1 VRSRL
6 VRENVADDADHIERG
21 LAIAREELLPP
32 AGARER
38 VLAELAKGRLLDTPA
53 ARAPAVRG
61 LSKLTTSV
69 LVGAGFVTGY
79 WLGLHQSNDSTAG
92 PSLQPTL
99 SPAVSPPSSPPVP
112 PSSPSSPPV
121 PPSRATAMPQPES
134 ARAPAPRAD
143 ATRAADAAGA
153 DASGQAVRS
162 PVATPAPAEAAPARR
177 ARAATHSAHD
187 ELTLLSRAEHAL
199 RAGEA
204 ALALTFLDEL
214 ERLHPRSTLLEE
226 RMAARLLADCLLDE
240 PGARA
245 RAEGFLRERQ
255 GSVYADRLQSTCAFA
270 ASDADVRPI
279 NGTGAGQR

>member
-1 VRSRL
+1 
-6 VRENVADDADHIERG
+6 VADDADHIERG

-53 ARAPAVRG
+53 ARAPAARG
-61 LSKLTTSV
+61 LTKLTTSV
-69 LVGAGFVTGY
+69 LVGAGFVAGY
-79 WLGLHQSNDSTAG
+79 WLGLHQSNISTAG
-92 PSLQPTL
+92 PSLQPTP

-112 PSSPSSPPV
+112 PSSSSSPP
-121 PPSRATAMPQPES
+121 PRAPAMPQPES
-134 ARAPAPRAD
+134 ARPPAPRAD
-143 ATRAADAAGA
+143 ATPAA

-162 PVATPAPAEAAPARR
+162 PVAAPAPAEVGRARR

-214 ERLHPRSTLLEE
+214 ERRHPRSTLLEE

-245 RAEGFLRERQ
+245 RAAGFLRERQ

-270 ASDADVRPI
+270 ASDADVRPT

>member
-1 VRSRL
+1 
-6 VRENVADDADHIERG
+6 VADADHIERG

-38 VLAELAKGRLLDTPA
+38 VLAELAKGRMLDTGA
-53 ARAPAVRG
+53 ARAPAARWVT
-61 LSKLTTSV
+61 KLTTSV

-79 WLGLHQSNDSTAG
+79 WLGLHQSNVSTAG
-92 PSLQPTL
+92 PPPQPTL
-99 SPAVSPPSSPPVP
+99 SPSITPPSLPPSSPTVP
-112 PSSPSSPPV
+112 PSSPTVPPSSPTV

-134 ARAPAPRAD
+134 ARPPAPRAD
-143 ATRAADAAGA
+143 ATRVADAAGA
-153 DASGQAVRS
+153 SGRAVRS
-162 PVATPAPAEAAPARR
+162 PVSTPAPAEVAPARR
-177 ARAATHSAHD
+177 ARAATHPPHD

-214 ERLHPRSTLLEE
+214 ERRHPRSTLLEE
-226 RMAARLLADCLLDE
+226 RMAARLLADCLLDG

-245 RAEGFLRERQ
+245 RAEQFLRERQ

-270 ASDADVRPI
+270 ASDADVRPT
-279 NGTGAGQR
+279 NDTGAGQR